1 MSVSCWQCRWTVRYP
16 TAEEPLKGSKTDFLK
31 AMRQQMQANR
41 TFMAQMFERDW
52 ESNLKGWLN
61 TTGPAHEDSEPD
73 DSPAAKVGLGVC
85 VTWRLLES
93 ESLCGSS
100 SQSTASTRMSIR
112 PCAPYGLV
120 RGGVSLLWQEE
131 LADFGSFGLFSSF
144 LEQQLHD
151 TMHDTF
157 GGPGTK
163 TAYPN
168 GGTMSWVPSS
178 GFDPI
183 FFLHHCQVDRLYT
196 LWQVPFAFATCQ

>member
-1 MSVSCWQCRWTVRYP
+1 M
-16 TAEEPLKGSKTDFLK
+16 KGSKTDFLK

-52 ESNLKGWLN
+52 ESNLKGWLD

-93 ESLCGSS
+93 ESLYGSS

-120 RGGVSLLWQEE
+120 RGRV
-131 LADFGSFGLFSSF
+131 
-144 LEQQLHD
+144 
-151 TMHDTF
+151 
-157 GGPGTK
+157 
-163 TAYPN
+163 
-168 GGTMSWVPSS
+168 
-178 GFDPI
+178 
-183 FFLHHCQVDRLYT
+183 
-196 LWQVPFAFATCQ
+196 